1 MRHLSFIILL
11 LLTLCGCT
19 KRLTD
24 FGPPEF
30 GTIERGEIVYI
41 VVPDKELRHSDDRRE
56 GYGMPV
62 DSTRYPDIEVQ
73 LAKMLQNAFAP
84 FAKQAIIS
92 DRHEQWNKSEEL
104 AKANNAR
111 YMVYLHLYTA
121 QTSRFDGKDP
131 QRYMI
136 VTIKVMDLKISS
148 LPRDIAVRFELGV
161 INPQDV
167 TAMLWKDY
175 QPAFHKIAK
184 LLFEGEPCSNITL

>member
-1 MRHLSFIILL
+1 MRHLSFIIMILL
-11 LLTLCGCT
+11 ILCGCT

-30 GTIERGEIVYI
+30 GTIERGETVYI
-41 VVPDKELRHSDDRRE
+41 VPDSGILHGDDRRE

-73 LAKMLQNAFAP
+73 LAKMFQKSFTP
-84 FAKQAIIS
+84 FTRQAIIG
-92 DRHEQWNKSEEL
+92 DRHEPWYKDNEL

-111 YMVYLHLYTA
+111 YIVYLYLYTA
-121 QTSRFDGKDP
+121 QTSRLNEKDP

-148 LPRDIAVRFELGV
+148 LPRSISVRFELGV

-167 TAMLWKDY
+167 TTMLWKDF
-175 QPAFHKIAK
+175 QPAFRKIAK
-184 LLFEGEPCSNITL
+184 LLFEGEPCSRITL

>member
-1 MRHLSFIILL
+1 MRYLSFILLILM
-11 LLTLCGCT
+11 TLCGCT

-30 GTIERGEIVYI
+30 GTMERGETVYI
-41 VVPDKELRHSDDRRE
+41 VPDSGILHGDDRRE

-73 LAKMLQNAFAP
+73 LAKMFQESFTP
-84 FAKQAIIS
+84 FAKQAIIT
-92 DRHEQWNKSEEL
+92 DRHEQWYKVNEL

-111 YMVYLHLYTA
+111 YIVYLYLYTA
-121 QTSRFDGKDP
+121 QTSLLNEKYP

-136 VTIKVMDLKISS
+136 VTINVMDLKISS
-148 LPRDIAVRFELGV
+148 LPRSISVRFELGV

-167 TAMLWKDY
+167 TTMLWKDF
-175 QPAFHKIAK
+175 QPAFRKIAK
-184 LLFEGEPCSNITL
+184 LLFEGEPCSRIIL